1 MCLTQGVAQPFAESN
16 ESLLPRASSMNV
28 QQTQGNLAVFTQ
40 LQGSLESEA
49 ALREKIRDTVRD
61 FDSNTRALS
70 AQ

>member
-1 MCLTQGVAQPFAESN
+1 
-16 ESLLPRASSMNV
+16 MNV